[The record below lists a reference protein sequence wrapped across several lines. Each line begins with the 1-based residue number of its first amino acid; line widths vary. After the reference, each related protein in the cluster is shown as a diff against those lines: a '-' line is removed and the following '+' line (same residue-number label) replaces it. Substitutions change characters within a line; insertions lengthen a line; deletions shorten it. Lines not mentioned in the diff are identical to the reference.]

1 MNAYPFSL
9 FKRADRNCYS
19 VAFKGEDGKYL
30 PPVSTGKKDEKEA
43 MQAAF
48 QMLRDGIP
56 KNKNREQKTVTVQDL
71 TLKETARKVKTKEEA
86 QIILN
91 ELKRHGWI
99 KSYVLKGTAGAEDFI
114 SFLTK
119 FWDWEESPYIREK
132 LRKEHGIHRRYC
144 KGQKSN
150 VAMYWMPYFKGRL
163 LGEITAKDV
172 DDFIDHIGQKPFSA
186 SWKNL
191 LIYTGTIPLSWA
203 FSKGMIG
210 DNPASGHMKFSA
222 TPAKRHILT
231 PAKAAAVFNA
241 PWPNEREMLGNLL
254 ASVTGMRLGEIQALR
269 MRDIWLDCINVCASW
284 NPVDKRKPTKNNEP
298 RTVEVNFPE
307 LITALLELAKRNP
320 WDTTPDSLVFWS
332 DHSPDVPV
340 SGKRL
345 LYAKRA
351 ALISTGMTEEEAEK
365 YVFHGWR
372 HFYTSYMVK
381 GLDKKLLKSQTGH
394 RTDDM
399 LEHYADHEL
408 DGDRETIRAVQRKT
422 FAGML
427 PQHALV
433 PKADTTEI
441 TAVSA

>member
-56 KNKNREQKTVTVQDL
+56 KSKHGKQKSATVQDL
-71 TLKETARKVKTKEEA
+71 TLKETARKVKTAEEA
-86 QIILN
+86 QVILN
-91 ELKRHGWI
+91 ELKRLGWV
-99 KSYVLKGTAGAEDFI
+99 KSYVMKDTPGAEDFI
-114 SFLTK
+114 AFLK
-119 FWDWEESPYIREK
+119 RFWDWEESPYIREK

-150 VAMYWMPYFKGRL
+150 VGMYWEPFFKGRL
-163 LGEITAKDV
+163 LGEITAKDL
-172 DDFIDHIGQKPFSA
+172 DAFIDHIGEKPFSA

-191 LIYTGTIPLSWA
+191 LVYTGTIPLGWA
-203 FSKGMIG
+203 FAKGLV
-210 DNPASGHMKFSA
+210 DTNLSSGHMKFSS
-222 TPAKRHILT
+222 TPPKRHILT
-231 PAKAAAVFNA
+231 PAQAAAIFKA
-241 PWPNEREMLGNLL
+241 PWPTKREMLGNLL

-269 MRDIWLDCINVCASW
+269 MRDIEKDCIQVCASW

-307 LITALLELAKRNP
+307 LITALLELASQNP
-320 WDTTPDSLVFWS
+320 WNTTPDSLVFWS
-332 DHSPDVPV
+332 DYSADWPV

-345 LYAKRA
+345 LYAKRD
-351 ALISTGMTEEEAEK
+351 ALIHTGMTEEEAGK

-399 LEHYADHEL
+399 LAHYADHEL
-408 DGDRETIRAVQRKT
+408 DGERETIRAVQRKT
-422 FAGML
+422 FAGLL
-427 PQHALV
+427 PKLAPMQ
-433 PKADTTEI
+433 KAEAVEI
-441 TAVSA
+441 AAVS

>member
-9 FKRADRNCYS
+9 FKRVDRNCYS

-56 KNKNREQKTVTVQDL
+56 KSKNKKQKTVTVQDL
-71 TLKETARKVKTKEEA
+71 TLKDTVRKIKTPEEA
-86 QIILN
+86 QVILD
-91 ELKRHGWI
+91 ELRRLGWI
-99 KSYVLKGTAGAEDFI
+99 KSYVMKGTPGAEDFI
-114 SFLTK
+114 AFLTR

-150 VAMYWMPYFKGRL
+150 VAMYWTPFFKGRL

-172 DDFIDHIGQKPFSA
+172 DDFIDHIGQMPFSA

-191 LIYTGTIPLSWA
+191 LIYTGSIPLSWA
-203 FSKGMIG
+203 FSKGMIDG
-210 DNPASGHMKFSA
+210 NPANGHMKFSA
-222 TPAKRHILT
+222 TLAKRHILT
-231 PAKAAAVFNA
+231 LAKAAAVFNA

-269 MRDIWLDCINVCASW
+269 MRDIERDRIQVCASW

-307 LITALLELAKRNP
+307 LMAALLKLARSNP
-320 WDTTPDSLVFWS
+320 WGATPDSLVFWA

-345 LYAKRA
+345 LYAKRD
-351 ALISTGMTEEEAEK
+351 ALVYTGMTEEEAEK

-408 DGDRETIRAVQRKT
+408 DGDRETIRAVQRRT
-422 FAGML
+422 FAGLL
-427 PQHALV
+427 PMNVFTPNEKIA
-433 PKADTTEI
+433 E
-441 TAVSA
+441 TA